1 MVSNLAELL
10 GYALIV
16 AFLYILWPP
25 LALLSGGLLLVLWA
39 NVRTGKGRTASAIG
53 AAFSAAKA
61 SYTEQKTLRRI
72 S

>member
-1 MVSNLAELL
+1 MVSNVVEFI

-25 LALLSGGLLLVLWA
+25 LALLGAGILLVLWA
-39 NVRTGKGRTASAIG
+39 NVRTSKGRTAAAIG
-53 AAFSAAKA
+53 AAINAAKHA
-61 SYTEQKTLRRI
+61 YAEHGQLRRI